1 MLMNVCCVNGCT
13 MKVTRKVAFFGI
25 EQNANELITTPCTS
39 VFCCQTFH
47 TADKHFFVPLTF
59 KRLQIFSD
67 GLHCHLAG
75 NDSIKTSLVEKFVC
89 FFEPNMHLPSAT
101 TFVRLST
108 MQNSFVCRLDKLRTN
123 VKTEDEK
130 SQRKSCVSMVTMQVK
145 MSPKRETKHKMCKT
159 NNKPQAPQIKSKNTC
174 HSIGFSRDTKWPCS
188 VFKPKKVLFFVSLH
202 IQKRRFNVPKNP
214 HVTILVNV
222 RCVQ

>member
-59 KRLQIFSD
+59 KCLQIFSD

-89 FFEPNMHLPSAT
+89 FF
-101 TFVRLST
+101 R
-108 MQNSFVCRLDKLRTN
+108 
-123 VKTEDEK
+123 
-130 SQRKSCVSMVTMQVK
+130 
-145 MSPKRETKHKMCKT
+145 TKHALAIHHNLC
-159 NNKPQAPQIKSKNTC
+159 
-174 HSIGFSRDTKWPCS
+174 
-188 VFKPKKVLFFVSLH
+188 V
-202 IQKRRFNVPKNP
+202 
-214 HVTILVNV
+214 LVNNV
-222 RCVQ
+222 EFFCWST